1 MRVRSLLRFHLTL
14 LLTTLL
20 VLTLA
25 LPPAP
30 AFAGARFERVERHLK
45 DLGYPVGTVDG
56 VQTAASRRA
65 LCAWRR
71 SEGRSVHRGKIQS
84 AEFDAILATRRL
96 PKVSRTSRHVVV
108 DRTCQVL
115 TYRKD
120 GEVRRVFPVSTG
132 RPGKETPAGVFS
144 VYRKRAGWHT
154 STLYPA
160 PQPNMYNSMYFN
172 GAVAMHGAR
181 EVPTYPASS
190 GCVRLRPKH
199 ADWLWPRVPLKTR
212 VEVIGRW

>member
-1 MRVRSLLRFHLTL
+1 MAVRDHLRLYLSLTL
-14 LLTTLL
+14 SLLL

-30 AFAGARFERVERHLK
+30 ADAGARFLRVEQQLK
-45 DLGYPVGTVDG
+45 DLGYPVGAVDG
-56 VQTAASRRA
+56 VQNAASRRA

-71 SEGRSVHRGKIQS
+71 LEGRTAHRGKIEP
-84 AEFDAILATRRL
+84 AEFDAILKTRRL
-96 PKVSRTSRHVVV
+96 PKVSRTSRHVVI

-120 GEVRRVFPVSTG
+120 GRVRRVFPVSTG
-132 RPGKETPAGVFS
+132 RPGKETPAGVYS

-160 PQPNMYNSMYFN
+160 NEPNMYNTMYFN
-172 GAVAMHGAR
+172 GPVAMHGSTK
-181 EVPTYPASS
+181 VPTYPASS

-199 ADWLWPRVPLKTR
+199 ADFLFPRVPLRMR

>member
-1 MRVRSLLRFHLTL
+1 MKARDVIRLHFTVVLTA
-14 LLTTLL
+14 LL

-25 LPPAP
+25 LPPVP
-30 AFAGARFERVERHLK
+30 AEAGVRFERVEQHLK
-45 DLGYPVGTVDG
+45 DLGYPVGAVDG
-56 VQTAASRRA
+56 VQNAASRRA

-71 SEGRSVHRGKIQS
+71 LEGRTAHRGGIEA

-96 PKVSRTSRHVVV
+96 PKVSRQARHVVV
-108 DRTCQVL
+108 DRTCQVA

-120 GEVRRVFPVSTG
+120 GEVRRVLPASTG

-144 VYRKRAGWHT
+144 IYRKRAGWHT

-172 GAVAMHGAR
+172 GPVALHGAR

-199 ADWLWPRVPLKTR
+199 ADWLFARTRIGTR